1 MTMTSE
7 LIWGFSFFAGALAQL
22 IARLS
27 GWPSVVLLL
36 ASGLVLNWLIRQGH
50 RPQLGLHRGSSIFAL

>member
-7 LIWGFSFFAGALAQL
+7 LIWGFAFFAGALAQL
-22 IARLS
+22 LARLS

-36 ASGLVLNWLIRQGH
+36 AAGVWCRIRRIGDPVSQ
-50 RPQLGLHRGSSIFAL
+50 